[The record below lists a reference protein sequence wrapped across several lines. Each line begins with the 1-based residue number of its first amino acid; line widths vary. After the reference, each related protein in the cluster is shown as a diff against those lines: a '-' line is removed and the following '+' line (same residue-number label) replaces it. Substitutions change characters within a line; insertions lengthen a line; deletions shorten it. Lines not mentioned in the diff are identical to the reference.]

1 MNTKK
6 RRILFVDR
14 PVQGE
19 LVRRVIVYWLLCML
33 VVTNMAVCWLVIPQ
47 NPSSLHEFVG
57 MTYKVL
63 GPVLTTSVFVVPL
76 IIIDIIRM
84 SNRFA
89 GPVYRLH
96 REIHRIADGQAAS
109 PIQLRRRDHWQEVAD
124 DFNRMLDRIRED
136 ASPHQ
141 AAGGERAVEGPQT
154 TAARDLTTS
163 ECGNAVA
170 EITAENL
177 A

>member
-1 MNTKK
+1 METKK
-6 RRILFVDR
+6 RRTLLIDR

-19 LVRRVIVYWLLCML
+19 LVRRVMVYWLLCML
-33 VVTNMAVCWLVIPQ
+33 VVTNMAVCWLVIPK
-47 NPSSLHEFVG
+47 NPTSLREFVG
-57 MTYKVL
+57 MTYNVL

-89 GPVYRLH
+89 GPVSRLH
-96 REIHRIADGQAAS
+96 REIQRIADGQAAT

-136 ASPHQ
+136 ASPQQ
-141 AAGGERAVEGPQT
+141 AAGGERAVERPQT
-154 TAARDLTTS
+154 TAACDLTTS
-163 ECGNAVA
+163 KCGNPIA
-170 EITAENL
+170 EMTAQDL